1 MPKSKNNLLGGVGD
15 AHGYYVHTIS
25 QVPGWAWGDLDR
37 PLKSIPPSK
46 IEVFRAS
53 NYDDS
58 RCAFVDKMIRDKF
71 GDKTADRLKE
81 LEKIRLKGEG
91 Y

>member
-1 MPKSKNNLLGGVGD
+1 MPKSKNKLLGGVGD

-25 QVPGWAWGDLDR
+25 QVPGWAWSNLDHQTR
-37 PLKSIPPSK
+37 AAPSK

-53 NYDDS
+53 NYDDA
-58 RCAFVDKMIRDKF
+58 RCAFVDKIVRDKF

-81 LEKIRLKGEG
+81 LEKARLKGEG